1 MLIKHFIVASEDN
14 GRQIYLVT
22 VPDNAAES
30 VKAGDL
36 VAVKRTDYRNKNYI
50 KETLFTALSDVFD
63 LDAHEARYR
72 AIRRRVTVTDDTLEV
87 VALYNVTRYDEEED
101 TDTTDPTT
109 DPETGSDDS
118 GSDNTDP
125 TGDTDGDNTGTDSDN
140 DTGTSS
146 GDVTP

>member
-1 MLIKHFIVASEDN
+1 MLIKNFIIASEDN

-36 VAVKRTDYRNKNYI
+36 VAVKRTDYRNKNLV
-50 KETLFTALSDVFD
+50 KETLFTSLSDVFQ

-72 AIRRRVTVTDDTLEV
+72 TIRRRVTVTDDTMEV
-87 VALYNVTRYDEEED
+87 VALYNVTRFDEEED

-109 DPETGSDDS
+109 DPTDPDTGGDDS

-125 TGDTDGDNTGTDSDN
+125 TGDTDGDNTGTDS
-140 DTGTSS
+140 

>member
-36 VAVKRTDYRNKNYI
+36 VAVKRTDYRNKNLV
-50 KETLFTALSDVFD
+50 KETLFTSLSDVFQ
-63 LDAHEARYR
+63 LDVHEARYR
-72 AIRRRVTVTDDTLEV
+72 TIRRRVTVTDDTMEV
-87 VALYNVTRYDEEED
+87 VALYNVTRFDEEED

-109 DPETGSDDS
+109 DPTTDLTDPDTGGDDS
-118 GSDNTDP
+118 GSDNADP
-125 TGDTDGDNTGTDSDN
+125 TGDTDGDNTGTDS
-140 DTGTSS
+140 

>member
-1 MLIKHFIVASEDN
+1 MLIKNFIIASEDN

-22 VPDNAAES
+22 VPENAAES

-36 VAVKRTDYRNKNYI
+36 VAVKRTDYRNKNLV
-50 KETLFTALSDVFD
+50 KETLFTSLSDVFQ

-72 AIRRRVTVTDDTLEV
+72 TIRRRVTVTDDTLEV

-101 TDTTDPTT
+101 TDTTDP
-109 DPETGSDDS
+109 DTGGDDS